1 MMRTT
6 LTHASVLEQG
16 PQALPGEVLTRRA
29 VTVITRIIFSFR
41 VSRGCDLR
49 RRVVDVVVDA
59 LAAS

>member
-1 MMRTT
+1 MRTFVT
-6 LTHASVLEQG
+6 RAVPGQVGS
-16 PQALPGEVLTRRA
+16 ALPGEVLTRRA
-29 VTVITRIIFSFR
+29 VTVITAFIFSFR